1 VAFSRSGTAE
11 QPGCIVIMS
20 NGDQG
25 EKSVAMGEG
34 FAGKTWRDY
43 LGHREETL
51 TADEQGTVVV
61 RCNSG
66 SVSVWVLAE

>member
-1 VAFSRSGTAE
+1 
-11 QPGCIVIMS
+11 
-20 NGDQG
+20 NGEEG

-34 FAGKTWRDY
+34 FAGKAWRDY
-43 LGHREETL
+43 LNHRDEIL

-61 RCNSG
+61 RCNGG